1 MNKLEDFIQR
11 TQYLRKQV
19 GELLDLYNRMGKG
32 YFGSDWVDTSS
43 VADVMR
49 VMIDVNK
56 LIEFE
61 PDPPDAMDDNNALV
75 YDFSTD
81 LYDFFKGKTKGVNVI
96 EVMPISIS
104 PVSSH
109 DRQFTS

>member
-19 GELLDLYNRMGKG
+19 GELLDLYNRMGRG
-32 YFGSDWVDTSS
+32 YFSSDWIDTSS
-43 VADVMR
+43 VLDVMR

-61 PDPPDAMDDNNALV
+61 PDPAPTANGNNALG
-75 YDFSTD
+75 YNFSSD
-81 LYDFFKGKTKGVNVI
+81 YNDFFEGKTQGVKVV

-109 DRQFTS
+109 DRQFT